1 MKRRRPRYWEN
12 PVAFQAQQRRSQQR
26 SRSTLMD
33 RTPEKRGF
41 AKPAAE
47 RETEYNHPIYRQIT
61 WDDV

>member
-1 MKRRRPRYWEN
+1 
-12 PVAFQAQQRRSQQR
+12 
-26 SRSTLMD
+26 MD